1 MDQTAEI
8 TRTRKP
14 RGQGATRRGEILDAA
29 KHLFADQ
36 GVDHVTMRRIGAAV
50 GVSPTALYM
59 HFSDKDALLAAIAQD
74 TFAELVRR
82 LEQSKQEAADPLANF
97 RAGLRAYIDFGLARA
112 DEYRLTFMT
121 RLFRRS
127 DIKTCAL
134 ELADRSFAILQDGV
148 TELIAGGVFRD
159 GDSTLIAETIWA
171 TLHGVTALLLDQAE
185 NILVQPERLIE
196 ASLDLLIA
204 GLVRPATA
212 PTIFSAK

>member
-1 MDQTAEI
+1 MDRTAEI

-29 KHLFADQ
+29 KHLFADE

-82 LEQSKQEAADPLANF
+82 LEQSKQAAADPLANL

-159 GDSTLIAETIWA
+159 GDPTLIAEAIWA

-196 ASLDLLIA
+196 ASVDLLIA
-204 GLVRPATA
+204 GLVRPVTA
-212 PTIFSAK
+212 PTSLLVK